1 MMDTTA
7 LITFF
12 TALFFLEITPGP
24 DMMLV
29 LARGIGQGRR
39 IALLTAVGQIF
50 VSGTVQVSLLVLGVA
65 SLLQAHPS
73 GLAAL
78 QWTGAAYLIYLGA
91 KMLRSSM
98 NGGAAITARHCTTS
112 WQAVREGAVCNLTN
126 PKSLLF
132 MFAFLPQFV
141 DPGACF
147 PVWGQL
153 LVLGSI
159 QKLTGIFS
167 LGGVAVASGTVG
179 QWLYRWPHLLAWQKR
194 FTGLVMLGLG
204 LRLLLTSDAGAPG
217 AMAGGR

>member
-1 MMDTTA
+1 
-7 LITFF
+7 
-12 TALFFLEITPGP
+12 
-24 DMMLV
+24 
-29 LARGIGQGRR
+29 
-39 IALLTAVGQIF
+39 
-50 VSGTVQVSLLVLGVA
+50 
-65 SLLQAHPS
+65 
-73 GLAAL
+73 
-78 QWTGAAYLIYLGA
+78 
-91 KMLRSSM
+91 
-98 NGGAAITARHCTTS
+98 
-112 WQAVREGAVCNLTN
+112 
-126 PKSLLF
+126 

-179 QWLYRWPHLLAWQKR
+179 QWLYRWPQLLAWQKR

-204 LRLLLTSDAGAPG
+204 LRLLLIGEAGAPG